1 MFANFWRAR
10 SRLYRS
16 RCLQVYMILVAFF
29 KLYKIGALF
38 APLQTRNYKFSGNQ
52 EKKNAVEGRVAEEDV
67 AVRRAVRV
75 QDAARVHRRAAAPG
89 AALEEVPRHT
99 SRPCAF
105 R

>member
-1 MFANFWRAR
+1 MIASIYDLCSIFQALQDWRT
-10 SRLYRS
+10 
-16 RCLQVYMILVAFF
+16 
-29 KLYKIGALF
+29 F
-38 APLQTRNYKFSGNQ
+38 APLQTRNYISSAETKGN
-52 EKKNAVEGRVAEEDV
+52 NTVEGRVAEEDV

-89 AALEEVPRHT
+89 AALEEIPRHT